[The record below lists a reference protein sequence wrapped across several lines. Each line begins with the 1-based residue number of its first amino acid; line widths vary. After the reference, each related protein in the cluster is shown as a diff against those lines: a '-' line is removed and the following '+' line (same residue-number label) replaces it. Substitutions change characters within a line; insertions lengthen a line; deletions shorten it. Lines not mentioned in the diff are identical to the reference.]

1 MVGVKRFIALSTRL
15 PAYQSVLAARMAA
28 EAQPESAQAAAPATQ
43 AADEV
48 TPEALNL
55 VIPGLI
61 ERVEV

>member
-1 MVGVKRFIALSTRL
+1 MTAVVHNLT
-15 PAYQSVLAARMAA
+15 
-28 EAQPESAQAAAPATQ
+28 QPAQAAAPATPTED
-43 AADEV
+43 DEI